1 MPGEWRAPISVDA
14 IVRDK
19 SIQGGADWL
28 DRDVRVSEE
37 YNVELL
43 RKKADVLESEN
54 ERLSKRV
61 GELLR
66 EVLTLKGMAPKQVD
80 LNLPGLLD
88 QVTKPK
94 SSSLTKPG
102 SERRA
107 NVDKD
112 KKPREPQI
120 GHGPTEQPELEV
132 QEELF
137 DVDEADKMCPICG
150 DDLDDW
156 DGHEDETEVIDVV
169 ERKWVIRKATLKKCR
184 CPKGCH
190 VETALGPKRMIKGGR
205 YTPNVAITSAI
216 AKYLDQLPLDR
227 QVKMARRQGARL
239 TSQALWDQ
247 LYALALV
254 MTPLYER
261 IKEFILTQPVVGADE
276 SPFKLIVKGGSLKWQ
291 AWQLS
296 CPLAVYF
303 EILPTKSA
311 EMGRQLLGEYSG
323 EVVVDGAPAYE
334 KLARDGPFNLNNCW
348 SHGRRQVLKAEGEA
362 PGQAG
367 EFLDLVGELYAIERE
382 AVRSAE
388 EGDTRRGYRHRVD
401 VEKLRVLRDT
411 ESREVIRRL
420 KKWIEEQRCL
430 PGGQLKASLTYIA
443 KRWTALTRFL
453 DNPLIPLDNND
464 TEAGYVWLAIGRR
477 NYIGARSIRGIEVA
491 AKFYT
496 VFESARSV
504 GADPEAYLRYAA
516 KLAMAG
522 EAPLLPHEWVTQGS
536 SDALEAANTPP
547 R

>member
-1 MPGEWRAPISVDA
+1 M
-14 IVRDK
+14 
-19 SIQGGADWL
+19 
-28 DRDVRVSEE
+28 RVSQE

-54 ERLSKRV
+54 VRLSRRV

-66 EVLTLKGMAPKQVD
+66 EVLTLKGMAPEQVD
-80 LNLPGLLD
+80 LNLPGLLERE
-88 QVTKPK
+88 TKPA
-94 SSSLTKPG
+94 SSRLTKPG

-107 NVDKD
+107 NFNKE
-112 KKPREPQI
+112 KKAKQPQE
-120 GHGPTEQPELEV
+120 GHGPTKQPELEI

-137 DVDEADKMCPICG
+137 EVDEADKVCPTCG
-150 DDLDDW
+150 EQLEDW
-156 DGHEDETEVIDVV
+156 DGQEDETEVIDVV
-169 ERKWVIRKATLKKCR
+169 ERKWVVKKAKLKKCR

-190 VETALGPKRMIKGGR
+190 VETALGPERMVKGGR
-205 YTPNVAITSAI
+205 YTPNVAITSAT
-216 AKYLDQLPLDR
+216 AKYLDQIPLDR
-227 QVKMARRQGARL
+227 QVKMARRQGARM

-247 LYALALV
+247 VYALALV
-254 MTPLYER
+254 LTPLYER
-261 IKEFILTQPVVGADE
+261 IKEFILTQPVLGVDE
-276 SPFKLIVKGGSLKWQ
+276 SPFKLIVKGGSIKWQ

-303 EILPTKSA
+303 EILPAKSA
-311 EMGRQLLGEYSG
+311 EMGKRLLGDYSG

-362 PGQAG
+362 PGQVG

-382 AVRSAE
+382 AIEPAE
-388 EGDTRRGYRHRVD
+388 EDDQRRGYRHRVD
-401 VEKLRVLRDT
+401 FEKLRILRDT
-411 ESREVIRRL
+411 RSRGVLARI
-420 KKWIEEQRCL
+420 KKWIEEQKCI
-430 PGGQLKASLTYIA
+430 PGGQLKTSLTYIA

-477 NYIGARSIRGIEVA
+477 NYIGARSTRGIEVA

-496 VFESARSV
+496 VFESARAV

-516 KLAMAG
+516 KLAMRG
-522 EAPLLPHEWVTQGS
+522 EAPLLPHEWVTQES
-536 SDALEAANTPP
+536 SDEPDAANTPP